1 MPTLM
6 IVDDEALSRF
16 NLRTLISRNFDDVTV
31 VCEAEDG
38 AEAVE
43 KYFEHRPDGVIMDIR
58 IPGMSGLVAS
68 RQILEGDPRA
78 AIVICS
84 AYDNFSLVSQALD
97 IGVKGYMLKPVKK
110 DDLAEK
116 VCRLFGGT
124 YSPIEALAEQRI
136 LEMMTSGGLA
146 DPLRRDLNRYY
157 GDIEHGLMI
166 AINVDEP
173 AGEALRTQIKRHA
186 PRLGYALTGRIGPLT
201 AAFLSPVRDA
211 DALMERI
218 KKIVKDVPCA
228 FAPVDGGDWARAWA
242 QAGAQPARRR
252 GATLM
257 DALDALIYDDKLG
270 ALSLETLAVQ
280 LGVSPQHLSTSF
292 KEQRGMNFINYIT
305 LRRMELAAR
314 LIDSGISTADVA
326 QRCGYSDT
334 AYFKKLFRRAHGM
347 SPHMYHERTCREE

>member
-43 KYFEHRPDGVIMDIR
+43 QYFEHRPNGVIMDIR
-58 IPGMSGLVAS
+58 IPGMSGLAAS
-68 RQILEGDPRA
+68 RKILEGDPRA

-97 IGVKGYMLKPVKK
+97 IGVKGYLLKPVKK
-110 DDLAEK
+110 DELAEK

-136 LEMMTSGGLA
+136 LEMMTSGALT

-157 GDIEHGLMI
+157 GGIEHGLMI
-166 AINVDEP
+166 AFNVDEP
-173 AGEALRTQIKRHA
+173 AGEALRTQIKRYA

-201 AAFLSPVRDA
+201 AAFLSPVPDA
-211 DALMERI
+211 DALMEQIR
-218 KKIVKDVPCA
+218 KIVKGAPCA
-228 FAPVDGGDWARAWA
+228 WASVVGGDWARAWA
-242 QAGAQPARRR
+242 QASAQPVRRR
-252 GATLM
+252 GATLV
-257 DALDALIYDDKLG
+257 DALDALICDDQLG
-270 ALSLETLAVQ
+270 ALSLEALALR

-292 KEQRGMNFINYIT
+292 KEQRGMNFIDYIT

-314 LIDSGISTADVA
+314 LLDSGVPTPDVA
-326 QRCGYSDT
+326 QRCGYIDV
-334 AYFKKLFRRAHGM
+334 AYFKRLFRRAHGM
-347 SPHMYHERTCREE
+347 SPHLYREHSR

>member
-43 KYFEHRPDGVIMDIR
+43 RYFAHRPDGVIMDIR
-58 IPGMSGLVAS
+58 VPGMSGLAAS

-97 IGVKGYMLKPVKK
+97 IGVKGYLLKPVKK
-110 DDLAEK
+110 DELADK
-116 VCRLFGGT
+116 ICRLFGGT

-136 LEMMTSGGLA
+136 LEMMTSGSLA

-166 AINVDEP
+166 AVNVDEP
-173 AGEALRTQIKRHA
+173 AGEAYRRQIKRYA
-186 PRLGYALTGRIGPLT
+186 PRLGYALTGRIGPMT
-201 AAFLSPVRDA
+201 AAFLSPMSDP
-211 DALMERI
+211 DALMERLR
-218 KKIVKDVPCA
+218 KIAKDVTCA
-228 FAPVDGGDWARAWA
+228 FAPVVSGDWARAWA
-242 QAGAQPARRR
+242 QASALPVRRR
-252 GATLM
+252 GATLI
-257 DALDALIYDDKLG
+257 DALDTLIYDDKLG
-270 ALSLETLAVQ
+270 VLSLETLAAQ

-292 KEQRGMNFINYIT
+292 KEQRGMNFIDYIT

-314 LIDSGISTADVA
+314 LIDSGVPTPDAA
-326 QRCGYSDT
+326 QRCGYSDV

-347 SPHMYHERTCREE
+347 SPHMYRGRPR

>member
-16 NLRTLISRNFDDVTV
+16 NLRMLISRNFDDMPV

-38 AEAVE
+38 IEAVE

-58 IPGMSGLVAS
+58 IPGMSGLMAS

-78 AIVICS
+78 KIVICS
-84 AYDNFSLVSQALD
+84 AYDNFSLVSQAID
-97 IGVKGYMLKPVKK
+97 IGVKGYLLKPVRK
-110 DDLAEK
+110 DELAEK
-116 VCRLFGGT
+116 VRRLFGGT

-136 LEMMTSGGLA
+136 LEMMTSGALT

-157 GDIEHGLMI
+157 GGIEYGLMI
-166 AINVDEP
+166 AFHVDEP

-201 AAFLSPVRDA
+201 AAFLSPVPDA
-211 DALMERI
+211 DALLERI
-218 KKIVKDVPCA
+218 QRIAKDVTCA
-228 FAPVDGGDWARAWA
+228 CAPVEAGDWARAWA
-242 QAGAQPARRR
+242 QASAQPVRRR
-252 GATLM
+252 GAALI
-257 DALDALIYDDKLG
+257 DALDALIRDDKLG
-270 ALSLETLAVQ
+270 ALSLETLALQ

-292 KEQRGMNFINYIT
+292 KEQRGMNFIDYIT

-314 LIDSGISTADVA
+314 LIHSGIPTPDVA
-326 QRCGYSDT
+326 RRCGYSDI
-334 AYFKKLFRRAHGM
+334 AYFKKLFKRAHGI
-347 SPHMYHERTCREE
+347 SPYMYAREG